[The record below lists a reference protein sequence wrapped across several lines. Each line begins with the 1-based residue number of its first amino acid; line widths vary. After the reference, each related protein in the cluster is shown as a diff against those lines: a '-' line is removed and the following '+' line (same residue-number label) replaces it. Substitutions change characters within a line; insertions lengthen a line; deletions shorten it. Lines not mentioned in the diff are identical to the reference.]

1 MGTSGPPFPADFVAA
16 NGGKLPNAPG
26 CPEPIGTTAN
36 DPVMLQFTVRVPTN
50 ARSFSVKVN
59 FYSAEFP
66 EWTCSPYNDFFVVL
80 LDSMYNGTPAT
91 PADKNLA
98 FYTPQGTTMK
108 VPVGV
113 NLAFGNTGLFTQ
125 CVNGTTGCSGTAGT
139 IASCM
144 STANLIGT
152 GLGAPAPLQ
161 CDTAR
166 PKGGAGRSVTTSR
179 TVPA

>member
-16 NGGKLPNAPG
+16 NGGKRPNAPG

-50 ARSFSVKVN
+50 AKSFSLKVN

-80 LDSMYNGTPAT
+80 LDSLYNGQPAN

-98 FYTPQGTTMK
+98 FYTPSGTTMK

-139 IASCM
+139 ISSCM
-144 STANLIGT
+144 STDNLIGT
-152 GLGAPAPLQ
+152 GFDDPAPFE
-161 CDTAR
+161 CDTASL
-166 PKGGAGRSVTTSR
+166 KGGATGWLTTSGN
-179 TVPA
+179 VQ